1 MIDSLKRIGAI
12 AGILT
17 GVLTTCG
24 AEVKLAPK
32 GTADM
37 TAALQAAIKKATADK
52 KGGTVILK
60 SGDYYLKSPVK
71 TDIWVSNHDNP
82 RPRQIF
88 LPIEG
93 VTNLTIR
100 CAKGARF
107 VADGEGICLALID
120 TKDVQFQGVA
130 FDYARPFFS
139 IWTLKDGKLTTDET
153 EYPYTLEGGKI
164 FTTGNGWRQR
174 QAICEIFDKDTR
186 AFRQQ
191 VWWDGSIDKV
201 FEGHPDGTIAM
212 TRNGYRPN
220 PCVFLY
226 RARNSVFKDCG
237 AYSAAGM
244 GFLAQRS
251 MNILLDGWK
260 THGERPI
267 ALQADAT
274 HFSNCRGHIKVVN
287 STFEGMVD
295 DAINVHS
302 TSLKI
307 INKSSETSIFCQY
320 MHNQS
325 IGFEVFRPGE
335 TLRFIKG
342 ATLEPGAELK
352 VRRVRV
358 CAPNLIELFFA
369 EPIPAAYDV
378 GDAVENADFQPRV
391 TFSKNV
397 VRNSS
402 PRATLFTTPK
412 KVVCEDNLFE
422 NVAGQPIYF
431 AGDAWGWYESGA
443 TREAV
448 IKGNTFRHCAF
459 KSGLAMIQIEPVVHD
474 LEAQQTPYHQNIRIE
489 GNTFEDFS
497 KPLVWARSCANV
509 VLKDNRVIN
518 GNDRL
523 VLNKADV
530 RKE

>member
-1 MIDSLKRIGAI
+1 MSFRYPLSVLSLLSAALVYGA
-12 AGILT
+12 
-17 GVLTTCG
+17 GV
-24 AEVKLAPK
+24 EVTLAPD
-32 GTADM
+32 GETDM
-37 TAALQAAIKKATADK
+37 TAPISAAIDK
-52 KGGTVILK
+52 IRAAGGGTIVLK
-60 SGDYYLKSPVK
+60 PGDYYLRSPVK
-71 TDIWVSNHDNP
+71 SEIWISNHDNP

-100 CAKGARF
+100 CEKRARIL
-107 VADGEGICLALID
+107 ADGEGACVALVD
-120 TKDVQFQGVA
+120 TKNVKMKGVH

-139 IWTLKDGKLTTDET
+139 LWRLKDGKLVTNEKKF
-153 EYPYTLEGGKI
+153 PYDVENGIIYAK
-164 FTTGNGWRQR
+164 GNGWRQR

-191 VWWDGSIDKV
+191 VWWNGSIDKV

-226 RARNSVFKDCG
+226 RAVNTAFINCG
-237 AYSAAGM
+237 ALSAAGM
-244 GFLAQRS
+244 GLLAQRS
-251 MNILLDGWK
+251 ENILLDGWK
-260 THGERPI
+260 THEKRPI

-274 HFSNCRGHIKVVN
+274 HFSNCRGHIKVIN

-307 INKSSETSIFCQY
+307 IDKSSPKSIFCQY

-325 IGFEVFRPGE
+325 VGFEVFRPGE

-352 VRRVRV
+352 VRRVRQ
-358 CAPNLIELFFA
+358 CAYNLIEIFFA
-369 EPIPAAYDV
+369 EPIPAEYGV
-378 GDAVENADFQPRV
+378 GDAVENADWQPRV

-412 KVVCEDNLFE
+412 KVVCEGNLFE

-431 AGDAWGWYESGA
+431 AGDAWNWYESGA
-443 TREAV
+443 TREAI
-448 IKGNTFRHCAF
+448 IKGNTIRNCAF
-459 KSGLAMIQIEPVVHD
+459 KSGMGMIQIEPVVHD
-474 LEAQQTPYHQNIRIE
+474 LNAQTQPYHQNILIE
-489 GNTFEDFS
+489 DNLFEDFS

-509 VLKDNRVIN
+509 VLKNNRIVN